1 MPISSRTGHYPYGD
15 PATRRYDGAADG
27 DRVRVRLAA
36 GNLTEEVVRIG
47 GTVRRPH
54 LPQSTAVAGYL
65 DHLQRAGFEG
75 SPRYLGLDGDGYDVL
90 TYLDGD
96 VPGTPLPEWSA
107 DDGLLDSVA
116 RLLRRLHDASE
127 GYAADRG
134 FAAAPGTRWRRD
146 LVKVDLPRTD
156 PAPELVSHLDVTPR
170 NTVVRNGRAV
180 GFIDFDLAGPTTRLL
195 NAYNAAVHWVPL
207 CPPADLPPAW
217 RNIDQPRRLRI
228 FTGAYGL
235 PATQRAELPDLGI
248 ARADISWLR
257 MRASAEQLGGGWAR
271 MWENGAGDAILR
283 RRSWLI
289 ESRSELLAALL

>member
-1 MPISSRTGHYPYGD
+1 MPTSSRNDQHPHGD
-15 PATRRYDGAADG
+15 PATRRYDGDADG
-27 DRVRVRLAA
+27 DEAEVHLTA
-36 GNLTEEVVRIG
+36 GNLTEGVVRIG

-54 LPQSTAVAGYL
+54 LPQSTAVADYL

-75 SPRYLGLDGDGYDVL
+75 SPRYLGRDRSGRDVL

-127 GYAADRG
+127 GYAAGRG

-146 LVKVDLPRTD
+146 LVKIDLPRAD
-156 PAPELVSHLDVTPR
+156 PPPELVSHLDVTPR
-170 NTVVRNGRAV
+170 NTVVRDGRAA
-180 GFIDFDLAGPTTRLL
+180 GLIDFDLAGPTTRPL
-195 NAYNAAVHWVPL
+195 NAYNTAVHWIPL
-207 CPPADLPPAW
+207 CPPADLPLAW

-228 FTGAYGL
+228 FAEAYGL
-235 PATQRAELPDLGI
+235 SAEQRAALPDLGI
-248 ARADISWLR
+248 ARADSSWLR

-271 MWENGAGDAILR
+271 MWENGAGDVIR
-283 RRSWLI
+283 RRQSWLI
-289 ESRSELLAALL
+289 ESRSELLAVLR